1 MHISLFDL
9 TAAAI
14 ARQAADAAC
23 DWYGADEDAAKVI
36 QHNAIADLVEELAL
50 DTKTALALLLACGV
64 LPPAE
69 HISRITPGLTP
80 GYQAG
85 VRKAA
90 EVCLIQSALAK
101 LRGEG

>member
-14 ARQAADAAC
+14 ARQGADAAGN
-23 DWYGADEDAAKVI
+23 WYGAEEATAKVI
-36 QHNAIADLVEELAL
+36 QHNTIADLVEELAL

-101 LRGEG
+101 LRGE